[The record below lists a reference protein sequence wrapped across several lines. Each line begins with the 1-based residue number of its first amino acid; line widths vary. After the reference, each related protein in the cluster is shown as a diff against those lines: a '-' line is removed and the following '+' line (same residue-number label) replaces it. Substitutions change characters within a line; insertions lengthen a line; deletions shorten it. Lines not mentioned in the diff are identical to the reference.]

1 MTTPET
7 FTLDH
12 HGKPIRVIMKDG
24 EPWYVVSDLCRA
36 LSLYMTGDKPRAIA
50 AMRRL
55 RPSAK
60 ALHPVETSCGPRLVG
75 IVNRD
80 GLADLAFWAKRPD
93 GPEPFVWSVNEAMV
107 SGRYEPVAA

>member
-1 MTTPET
+1 MTTPEIR
-7 FTLDH
+7 TLDY
-12 HGKPIRVIMKDG
+12 HGKRLRVVSKDG
-24 EPWYVVSDLCRA
+24 EPWFVVSDLCRI
-36 LSLYMTGDKPRAIA
+36 LSIYIRGGRPVTKD

-75 IVNRD
+75 IVDRD

-107 SGRYEPVAA
+107 SGRYDNAAV

>member
-1 MTTPET
+1 MAPTET
-7 FTLDH
+7 FTLDY
-12 HGKPIRVIMKDG
+12 HGNPLRIVMKDG
-24 EPWYVVSDLCRA
+24 EPWYLVSDLCRI
-36 LSLYMTGDKPRAIA
+36 LNIYMRPGKPVTKE

-60 ALHPVETSCGPRLVG
+60 DHHIIETSHGPRVAA

-93 GPEPFVWSVNEAMV
+93 GPEPFVWSVNEAMI
-107 SGRYEPVAA
+107 SGRYEAAAA